1 MGPCS
6 RRARCRLADE
16 LEHAAGVEDQV
27 VTELVHDLGPV
38 EQPLDLL
45 RSDAV
50 GDVVIVQDLGE
61 RPAAMVLADDV
72 LRDPLLCLRTS
83 REERKRAPDR
93 VDESHSGPS
102 IVGSVKAPASA
113 GRFAERIV
121 DGRDDGGRSE
131 RVVIWIERRP
141 GAIWAVGRQVNPQ
154 HRETESPREDD
165 YLWQGHELDDC
176 LEAANGALED
186 DAVVSEELGSPQ
198 TVKPFHRSEL
208 LKPLE
213 KFFFGRG

>member
-1 MGPCS
+1 
-6 RRARCRLADE
+6 LE
-16 LEHAAGVEDQV
+16 LKLAAGVEDQV
-27 VTELVHDLGPV
+27 VTELPHDLGTV
-38 EQPLDLL
+38 QQALDLF
-45 RSDAV
+45 RGDAV
-50 GDVVIVQDLGE
+50 GHVVVAEDLGQ

-72 LRDPLLCLRTS
+72 LRDPLLRLRAGGK
-83 REERKRAPDR
+83 ERKCPLDR
-93 VDESHSGPS
+93 VDESHRGPS
-102 IVGSVKAPASA
+102 IVGAVKAPATA

-213 KFFFGRG
+213 KFFFGR

>member
-1 MGPCS
+1 
-6 RRARCRLADE
+6 
-16 LEHAAGVEDQV
+16 
-27 VTELVHDLGPV
+27 
-38 EQPLDLL
+38 
-45 RSDAV
+45 
-50 GDVVIVQDLGE
+50 
-61 RPAAMVLADDV
+61 
-72 LRDPLLCLRTS
+72 
-83 REERKRAPDR
+83 
-93 VDESHSGPS
+93 
-102 IVGSVKAPASA
+102 VKAPASA

-213 KFFFGRG
+213 KFFFGRT